1 MTQMQEMPPRVS
13 AAPGGASGWSAAEFA
28 HAAGGQWVIPPA
40 SDAWRGFGICVE
52 PSQFR
57 TGQLMLA
64 AAGGDGLTNAAMARM
79 LERASG
85 IVARMDMAPAYARAG
100 LPVLA
105 VADPREAIASLA
117 GDARRRFAGTVVA
130 VTGSVGKTSTVA
142 MAAHALASAG
152 ESDRSRTTANS
163 PHGIGWNFASMS
175 RSAAFWVQEV
185 AVARMDV
192 SSRLMQAHV
201 AIVTAIA
208 PAHIGRFGSTE
219 TIAKQKAQVYGGMA
233 PGGIAVIN
241 ADMPE
246 CGIFEAAASAA
257 GLRVVRFGSH
267 PGCDARLLGV
277 EGAMVRAE
285 IEGTRHAFALGAAG
299 RHMAM
304 NATAVLAAVAALG
317 LPVAP
322 AAARFASFEPLRGRG
337 RRHDVLHAGKRV
349 QVWDESYN
357 ANPASM
363 RAALQMLR
371 DAGDTVPP
379 ASRVLVLGDM
389 LELGGA
395 AQGLHLALEND
406 IRDLRPDR
414 VLLCGPQMR
423 ALWERLRTDMKG
435 DWYPDIGA
443 LLPEVGAWLRDED
456 VVLVKS
462 SNGTG
467 LARVVGL
474 LTGPPR
480 SPAGAIET
488 GPSTAVHIA

>member
-1 MTQMQEMPPRVS
+1 MQMQEMPPLAG
-13 AAPGGASGWSAAEFA
+13 AAAGGASGWSAAEFA
-28 HAAGGQWVIPPA
+28 LAAGGQWLVPPA
-40 SDAWRGFGICVE
+40 SEGWRGFGICVE

-57 TGQLMLA
+57 AGQLMLA
-64 AAGGDGLTNAAMARM
+64 AVDGDGLTHAAMVR
-79 LERASG
+79 LLGRASG

-105 VADPREAIASLA
+105 VADAREAIVMLA
-117 GDARRRFAGTVVA
+117 ADARRRFAGTVVA

-163 PHGIGWNFASMS
+163 PHGIGWNFASMN
-175 RSAAFWVQEV
+175 RGAAFWVQEA
-185 AVARMDV
+185 AVARMDF
-192 SSRLMQAHV
+192 SSQLMQPHV

-208 PAHIGRFGSTE
+208 PAHVGRFGSTE
-219 TIAKQKAQVYGGMA
+219 TIARQKAQIYVGMA

-246 CGIFEAAASAA
+246 CGIFEAAAAAA
-257 GLRVVRFGSH
+257 GLRVVRFGSR
-267 PGCDARLLGV
+267 PDCDARLLDV
-277 EGAMVRAE
+277 EGTMVHAE
-285 IEGTRHAFALGAAG
+285 VEGTRHAFALGAPG

-304 NATAVLAAVAALG
+304 NAIAVLAAVAALG

-337 RRHDVLHAGKRV
+337 RRSNVLHAGKRV

-363 RAALQMLR
+363 CAALQMLR
-371 DAGDTVPP
+371 DAGDTVAP

-395 AQGLHLALEND
+395 AQAMHLALED
-406 IRDLRPDR
+406 DVRALRPDR

-423 ALWERLRTDMKG
+423 ALWERLKTDMKG
-435 DWYPDIGA
+435 AWYPDIEA
-443 LLPEVGAWLRDED
+443 LLPAVGAWLRDED

-467 LARVVGL
+467 LGRVVAL
-474 LTGPPR
+474 LTGPAQAPVR
-480 SPAGAIET
+480 AVETSPA
-488 GPSTAVHIA
+488 TAAHAA